1 MVVSMGS
8 PGAVAANYYQGA
20 RSEYLAQYVFSMFG
34 TAMHVPHEVDTGFDL
49 ACTLTRTAGGRGE
62 PYAYYSVQVKSTPGP
77 WVFDGPGAVRW
88 ILGYPAPL
96 LFCILD
102 KRTAQFT
109 VYQLRARL
117 DVAAMTGCP
126 PSLRLIPGEPGST
139 APVQGEPG
147 INARRR
153 PRIGWDADGNV
164 ELGPPVLQFTIA
176 DFMKEEECEVIRDVL
191 DYWVLLDLRNI
202 LRQQMGMRAASGPA
216 FYETGK
222 VPPASG
228 FGTFGMSV
236 VPDDVRALAG
246 QTAAEHLDWLGHV
259 MEQRGDLTGALLAA
273 LLVRHLIRGEEQD
286 RTLGF
291 SPLNLYA
298 MAGPIAQAAFPGIA
312 GGGSVLGPVDDVLAH
327 LQQLTSGTTQS
338 GQAASATRP

>member
-1 MVVSMGS
+1 MGS
-8 PGAVAANYYQGA
+8 PGAVAANFYQGA

-62 PYAYYSVQVKSTPGP
+62 PYAYYSVQVKSTQGP
-77 WVFDGPGAVRW
+77 WVFDGPGSVRW

-109 VYQLRARL
+109 IYQLRARF
-117 DVAAMTGCP
+117 DAAAMAGCP
-126 PSLRLIPGEPGST
+126 ASLKLIPGEPGST

-147 INARRR
+147 VNARRR

-164 ELGPPVLQFTIA
+164 DLGPPVLQFTIA
-176 DFMKEEECEVIRDVL
+176 DFMKEEECAVIRDVL
-191 DYWVLLDLRNI
+191 DYWVLLELRNI
-202 LRQQMGMRAASGPA
+202 LRQQMGMRAASGPP

-222 VPPASG
+222 VPPSSG
-228 FGTFGMSV
+228 FATFGMSV

-246 QTAAEHLDWLGHV
+246 RTAAEHLDWLGHV
-259 MEQRGDLTGALLAA
+259 MRQRGDPAGRLLAA
-273 LLVRHLIRGEEQD
+273 LLARHLIRNEDQ
-286 RTLGF
+286 
-291 SPLNLYA
+291 
-298 MAGPIAQAAFPGIA
+298 
-312 GGGSVLGPVDDVLAH
+312 
-327 LQQLTSGTTQS
+327 
-338 GQAASATRP
+338 